1 MSNLKTK
8 NMSKF
13 NHIIDLIK
21 KGRNTEAIK
30 LMDEN
35 GIYFYPID
43 KLENTFFHKASFYG
57 NIEILKCLLEKDKE
71 EEPLEINRT
80 INDTNELSKTA
91 LDYAKTDDVKKLLL
105 KYGAI
110 TGEEV
115 EKRFEKME
123 NQYYDAMEDISKI
136 QLAGLVGNKMFKA
149 ISDNNL
155 EEFIKLYNLNSEE
168 GGLILYRITSVNN
181 ENKSFLEK
189 AKELERKEII
199 DFLKSKKHS

>member
-1 MSNLKTK
+1 LLVMSNLKTK

-115 EKRFEKME
+115 EKRFEKM
-123 NQYYDAMEDISKI
+123 
-136 QLAGLVGNKMFKA
+136 
-149 ISDNNL
+149 
-155 EEFIKLYNLNSEE
+155 
-168 GGLILYRITSVNN
+168 
-181 ENKSFLEK
+181 
-189 AKELERKEII
+189 
-199 DFLKSKKHS
+199 

>member
-1 MSNLKTK
+1 
-8 NMSKF
+8 
-13 NHIIDLIK
+13 
-21 KGRNTEAIK
+21 
-30 LMDEN
+30 
-35 GIYFYPID
+35 
-43 KLENTFFHKASFYG
+43 
-57 NIEILKCLLEKDKE
+57 
-71 EEPLEINRT
+71 
-80 INDTNELSKTA
+80 
-91 LDYAKTDDVKKLLL
+91 
-105 KYGAI
+105 
-110 TGEEV
+110 
-115 EKRFEKME
+115 
-123 NQYYDAMEDISKI
+123 MEDISKI